1 VSGAPRDELDE
12 PLARSA
18 GTAGALARELCAGAG
33 DGGESCAWYHEAYPT
48 LRLLGL
54 AATPERHAAF
64 YRAALGAL
72 AGRPGS
78 ARVLVSGAADTAMLA
93 QVLRACRPQV
103 LRASREPNAR
113 DAPLRIRVLDRC
125 PTPLR
130 LCRDY
135 AEEIGVAIET
145 QSLDLLSPAAREP
158 AAEPFDLAC
167 THSLLVLVPPQH
179 RDALVAAWR
188 ALLRPG
194 GRLVS
199 TARIDP
205 APGPPRA
212 GAEQADAFAARAREA
227 AVALATTRREGSPDP
242 DAVAALA
249 RRYAERL
256 ASWPVASER
265 ALAELLEAGGFAME
279 RLEVTEVGGRVAAAA
294 AGSGTARSARYAEFV
309 ALRR

>member
-18 GTAGALARELCAGAG
+18 GTARALARELCAGAG

-54 AATPERHAAF
+54 AATPERHAPF
-64 YRAALGAL
+64 YRGALGAL
-72 AGRPGS
+72 AERAGS

-93 QVLRACRPQV
+93 QVLRAR
-103 LRASREPNAR
+103 RERNPEA
-113 DAPLRIRVLDRC
+113 ALRIRVLDRC
-125 PTPLR
+125 ATPLR

-135 AEEIGVAIET
+135 AEEIGAPIET
-145 QSLDLLSPAAREP
+145 QRLDLLSPVAGHP

-167 THSLLVLVPPQH
+167 THSLLVLVPPQN

-194 GRLVS
+194 GKLVS

-212 GAEQADAFAARAREA
+212 GAGQADAFAARAREA
-227 AVALATTRREGSPDP
+227 AVALATTGVEGAPDP
-242 DAVAALA
+242 DAAATLA

-256 ASWPVASER
+256 ASWPVTSER
-265 ALAELLEAGGFAME
+265 ALADLLEAGGFAVE
-279 RLEVTEVGGRVAAAA
+279 HLEVTEVGGRLAGAS